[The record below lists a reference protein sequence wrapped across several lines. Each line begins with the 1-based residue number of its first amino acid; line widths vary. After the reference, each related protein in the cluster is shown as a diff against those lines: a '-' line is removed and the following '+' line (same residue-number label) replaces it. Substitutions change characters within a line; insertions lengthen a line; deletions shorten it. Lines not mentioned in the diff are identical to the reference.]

1 MKKTL
6 LFRRTSSMLDDEVFI
21 ANSKRSAADFTRSR
35 ILTFRTVAVLLM
47 AKGSR
52 SLQLALNELI
62 PKLGKPAATVSKV
75 AYSNLSST

>member
-6 LFRRTSSMLDDEVFI
+6 LFRRTSSMLDDESFI
-21 ANSKRSAADFTRSR
+21 IRSKRTPADFTRSR

-47 AKGSR
+47 AKGFR

-62 PKLGKPAATVSKV
+62 PKLGMSVSTVSKV
-75 AYSNLSST
+75 ALQQVPT